1 MSVSD
6 KQTIPSNTQRVNLL
20 VTTDDDHRVTLKPLE
35 GHKDCQTDYINGS
48 YVDVSPYLYPAHANV
63 TEHVLVLFRDTPS
76 QANSSP
82 HKVWR
87 NIQFLHSTRL
97 LVHLCVLSR
106 LNNLTTESIS
116 PAYLLPLT
124 LSILPP
130 GPLPVTVVDF
140 WRLVWQ
146 ERAPTI
152 VMITNLVEGTKI
164 KCHQYWPDKDSA
176 RFGPFEVSLIDQQTL
191 ADYTV
196 RTLIVQ
202 V

>member
-1 MSVSD
+1 M
-6 KQTIPSNTQRVNLL
+6 
-20 VTTDDDHRVTLKPLE
+20 
-35 GHKDCQTDYINGS
+35 
-48 YVDVSPYLYPAHANV
+48 
-63 TEHVLVLFRDTPS
+63 LFRDTPS

-97 LVHLCVLSR
+97 LVHVCVLSR

-116 PAYLLPLT
+116 PAYPLPS
-124 LSILPP
+124 LSFLSP

-146 ERAPTI
+146 ERVPTV